1 MSTAMPT
8 TTPSDERI
16 SRPSASP
23 NLTGHSDDSRFD
35 RLLALGAAT
44 VYEAQGAKGA
54 LDSGIKPLDPRSR
67 MVGRALTVDT
77 RPADNLMLHYALL
90 KAKPGDVLV
99 VDAKG
104 FLEAGPWGD
113 VLTTAAIKAG
123 IAGLVM
129 HGAVRDASAIVEMG
143 FPVFCR
149 GLSIKG
155 TGKNQPGRVNVPVC
169 IGDVS
174 IRPGDVI
181 VGDRD
186 GLVVVAYDDVDAVI
200 ASAVARETKEAEQRA
215 AIERGVSTAELLSL
229 LPTLRRLGLD

>member
-1 MSTAMPT
+1 MDTTMPPIDPMT
-8 TTPSDERI
+8 SDQVK
-16 SRPSASP
+16 
-23 NLTGHSDDSRFD
+23 
-35 RLLALGAAT
+35 RLRALGAAT

-54 LDSGIKPLDPRSR
+54 LDGGIKPIDPASLL
-67 MVGRALTVDT
+67 VGPALTVDT

-90 KAKPGDVLV
+90 KARPGDVLV

-113 VLTTAAIKAG
+113 VLTAAAMKAG
-123 IAGLVM
+123 IAGLVI
-129 HGAVRDASAIVEMG
+129 HGAVRDAGAIVQTG

-155 TGKNQPGRVNVPVC
+155 TGKHQPGRLNVPVC
-169 IGDVS
+169 IGDVL

-186 GLVVVAYDDVDAVI
+186 GLVVVARDEVDAVI
-200 ASAVARETKEAEQRA
+200 AKAVAREAKETEQRL
-215 AIERGVSTAELLSL
+215 AIERGTSTAELLGL
-229 LPTLRRLGLD
+229 MPVLQRLALN

>member
-1 MSTAMPT
+1 VNQQAIY
-8 TTPSDERI
+8 EELR
-16 SRPSASP
+16 
-23 NLTGHSDDSRFD
+23 
-35 RLLALGAAT
+35 ALGAAT

-54 LDSGIKPLDPRSR
+54 LDSGIKPIDPASR
-67 MVGRALTVDT
+67 LVGPALTVDT

-113 VLTTAAIKAG
+113 VLTAAALKAG
-123 IAGLVM
+123 VAGLVI
-129 HGAVRDASAIVEMG
+129 HGAVRDADAIVGMG

-155 TGKNQPGRVNVPVC
+155 TGKVHPGKVNVPVC
-169 IGDVS
+169 IGDVL
-174 IRPGDVI
+174 IRPGDIV

-186 GLVVVAYDDVDAVI
+186 GLVIVSPDEVEAVLT
-200 ASAVARETKEAEQRA
+200 SARAREAKEAGFRS
-215 AIERGVSTAELLSL
+215 AIEKGASTAELLGL
-229 LPTLRRLGLD
+229 MPTLESLGLR